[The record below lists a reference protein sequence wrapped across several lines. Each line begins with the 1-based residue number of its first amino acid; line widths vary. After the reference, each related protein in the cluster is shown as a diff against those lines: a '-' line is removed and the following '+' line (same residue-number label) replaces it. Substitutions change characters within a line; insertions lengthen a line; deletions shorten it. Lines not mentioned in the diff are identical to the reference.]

1 MCFTLGAE
9 HCRLAGLVSVCVQTE
24 CYVLNFCSG
33 DKKNL
38 QDGEITLPD
47 DVSGLVEPAMK
58 E

>member
-9 HCRLAGLVSVCVQTE
+9 HCRPAGLVSIRVQTG
-24 CYVLNFCSG
+24 CYVLNFCSR

-38 QDGEITLPD
+38 QDGEIMLPD

>member
-9 HCRLAGLVSVCVQTE
+9 RCRQAGLVSV
-24 CYVLNFCSG
+24 G

-47 DVSGLVEPAMK
+47 DVSGLVEPAIK
-58 E
+58 FDVI